1 MKLGNIIFIARFAAM
16 VIILLLIDFEHLGII
31 LRSLNVDFLL
41 LAILLELAGFL
52 VWTLKWKLIAG
63 KLEKIKFTTLF
74 LGLMSG
80 NCMDTNVLRA
90 RIFGG
95 FGRAMFLKNI
105 TKEHEHGHGNWY
117 ATVVIDQ
124 TTNSFVFSILVI
136 FSLLF
141 IILFLHIPWW
151 LSILL
156 EAIAMILL
164 ILSFFAYLSK
174 KKIKKTTIVHFCYST
189 LKRIYELS
197 LFKFIR
203 NRYSYQKFEELVI
216 TGLTEFENTYRSI
229 LQDKK
234 ILKRDIGLSVLM
246 FALIYAKAYVIFQ
259 SVDYDIKIPDLIISL
274 TLTLWIISILPIPG
288 GFGVKEL
295 ILIGIYSMVGV
306 PVTTAAIVSLIDR
319 AIYMLFVIIIAYAAT
334 IIMRLFHIGERVR
347 RDI

>member
-16 VIILLLIDFEHLGII
+16 VIILLLIDFDRLVII
-31 LRSLNVDFLL
+31 LLSINFDLL
-41 LAILLELAGFL
+41 ILAILLELAGFL
-52 VWTLKWKLIAG
+52 IWTLKWKLIIG
-63 KLEKIKFTTLF
+63 KLEKINFITLF

-80 NCMDTNVLRA
+80 NCLNTNVLRA

-95 FGRAMFLKNI
+95 FGRALFLKNV
-105 TKEHEHGHGNWY
+105 TKDHGHGNWY

-141 IILFLHIPWW
+141 LILFLDIPWW

-156 EAIAMILL
+156 ETIAIILL
-164 ILSFFAYLSK
+164 MLSVFAYMSK
-174 KKIKKTTIVHFCYST
+174 HRMKKSTIVKFFYST

-197 LFKFIR
+197 ICKFIR

-216 TGLTEFENTYRSI
+216 TGLNEFEKTYRSI
-229 LQDKK
+229 IKDRK

-246 FALIYAKAYVIFQ
+246 FALIYAKAYVIFR
-259 SVDYDIKIPDLIISL
+259 SVGYVISIPSLIVSL
-274 TLTLWIISILPIPG
+274 TMTLGIISILLIPG

-295 ILIGIYSMVGV
+295 IMIGMYSMVGV
-306 PVTTAAIVSLIDR
+306 PVTTAAVVSLIDR
-319 AIYMLFVIIIAYAAT
+319 ATYMFFVIIIAYAAT
-334 IIMRLFHIGERVR
+334 IIMRLFHIGERVG
-347 RDI
+347 

>member
-16 VIILLLIDFEHLGII
+16 ILILLLIDFENLVLI
-31 LRSLNVDFLL
+31 LRSINFDLL
-41 LAILLELAGFL
+41 ILAILLEFVGFL
-52 VWTLKWKLIAG
+52 IWTLKWKLIIG

-80 NCMDTNVLRA
+80 NCLDTNVLRA

-105 TKEHEHGHGNWY
+105 TKDHGHGNWY

-124 TTNSFVFSILVI
+124 TTNSFVFSILII

-141 IILFLHIPWW
+141 VILFLDIPWW

-156 EAIAMILL
+156 QAMAMILL
-164 ILSFFAYLSK
+164 MLSVFAYLSK
-174 KKIKKTTIVHFCYST
+174 KRIKKSTIVQFFYSI
-189 LKRIYELS
+189 LKHIYELS

-216 TGLTEFENTYRSI
+216 TGLTEFEKTYRSI
-229 LQDKK
+229 LKDKK
-234 ILKRDIGLSVLM
+234 ILKRDIGLSVFM

-259 SVDYDIKIPDLIISL
+259 SVEYGITIPDLIISL
-274 TLTLWIISILPIPG
+274 TLTLWIISILPVPG

-295 ILIGIYSMVGV
+295 IMIGIYSMVGV
-306 PVTTAAIVSLIDR
+306 PVTIAAVVSLIDR

-334 IIMRLFHIGERVR
+334 VIMRLFHIGEKVG
-347 RDI
+347 

>member
-16 VIILLLIDFEHLGII
+16 VIILLLIDFDKLVII
-31 LRSLNVDFLL
+31 LLSINFDLL
-41 LAILLELAGFL
+41 ILAILLELAGFL
-52 VWTLKWKLIAG
+52 IWTLKWKLIIG
-63 KLEKIKFTTLF
+63 KLEKIKFITLF

-80 NCMDTNVLRA
+80 NCLNTNVLRA

-95 FGRAMFLKNI
+95 FGRALFLKNV
-105 TKEHEHGHGNWY
+105 TKDHGHGNWY

-141 IILFLHIPWW
+141 LILFLDIPWW

-156 EAIAMILL
+156 ETIAIILL
-164 ILSFFAYLSK
+164 MLSVFAYISK
-174 KKIKKTTIVHFCYST
+174 HRMKKSTIVKFLYST

-197 LFKFIR
+197 ICKFIR

-216 TGLTEFENTYRSI
+216 TGLNEFEKTYRSI
-229 LQDKK
+229 IKDRK

-246 FALIYAKAYVIFQ
+246 FALIYAKAYVIFR
-259 SVDYDIKIPDLIISL
+259 SVGYVISIPSLIVSL
-274 TLTLWIISILPIPG
+274 TMTLGIISILLIPG

-295 ILIGIYSMVGV
+295 IMIGMYSMVGV
-306 PVTTAAIVSLIDR
+306 PVTTAAVVSLIDR
-319 AIYMLFVIIIAYAAT
+319 ATYMFFVIIIAYAAT
-334 IIMRLFHIGERVR
+334 IIMRLFHIGERVG
-347 RDI
+347 

>member
-16 VIILLLIDFEHLGII
+16 VIILLLIDFNRLVII
-31 LRSLNVDFLL
+31 LLSINFDLL
-41 LAILLELAGFL
+41 ILAILLELAGFL
-52 VWTLKWKLIAG
+52 IWTLKWKLIIG
-63 KLEKIKFTTLF
+63 KLEKIKFITLF

-80 NCMDTNVLRA
+80 NCLNTNVLRA

-95 FGRAMFLKNI
+95 FGRALFLKNV
-105 TKEHEHGHGNWY
+105 TKDHRHGNWY

-141 IILFLHIPWW
+141 LILFLDIPWW

-156 EAIAMILL
+156 ETIAIILL
-164 ILSFFAYLSK
+164 MLSVFAYMSK
-174 KKIKKTTIVHFCYST
+174 HRMKKSTIVKFFYST

-197 LFKFIR
+197 ICKFIR

-216 TGLTEFENTYRSI
+216 TGLNEFEKTYRSI
-229 LQDKK
+229 IKDRK

-246 FALIYAKAYVIFQ
+246 FALIYAKAYVIFR
-259 SVDYDIKIPDLIISL
+259 SVGYVISIPSLIVSL
-274 TLTLWIISILPIPG
+274 TMTLGIISILLIPG

-295 ILIGIYSMVGV
+295 IMIGMYSMVGV
-306 PVTTAAIVSLIDR
+306 PVTTAAVVSLIDR
-319 AIYMLFVIIIAYAAT
+319 ATYMFFVIIIAYAAT
-334 IIMRLFHIGERVR
+334 IIMRLFHIGERVG
-347 RDI
+347 